1 MGRTNLVPLAAFLA
15 PLDHASAS
23 GGLVPTNQAFTPD
36 TDHFPQTN
44 VNPGQVKAI
53 YRESV
58 ALRT

>member
-1 MGRTNLVPLAAFLA
+1 MPLAAFLA